1 MTKRIPTGEL
11 MINRSLAFLVAA
23 LGALVLGLASTATVG
38 GLVGVD
44 VAHAQSPAPSAGT
57 AAGSAV
63 DDTTAAADPD
73 AGLDDTPAGCL
84 DQGGLGGPIDDT
96 ATAAVAAAD
105 PGPCPPP
112 GAGARGAPGGPAD
125 RTAPAAVAA
134 AAPGTC
140 PATGTDPGS
149 TTDPGAGLDDTP
161 VGGLDDTALGEP
173 IDDTNQPATDPPPTT
188 TPDP

>member
-44 VAHAQSPAPSAGT
+44 VAHAQSPAPSAG
-57 AAGSAV
+57 AAADSAV
-63 DDTTAAADPD
+63 DDTTAAADPDPDAGLDDTATGTLDQGGLGGPVDDQPAAGTGTDTGTGSGTGSAPAPPPDPD

-96 ATAAVAAAD
+96 GTAAD
-105 PGPCPPP
+105 PG
-112 GAGARGAPGGPAD
+112 AG
-125 RTAPAAVAA
+125 
-134 AAPGTC
+134 
-140 PATGTDPGS
+140 TGT
-149 TTDPGAGLDDTP
+149 
-161 VGGLDDTALGEP
+161 
-173 IDDTNQPATDPPPTT
+173 
-188 TPDP
+188 